1 METRSQL
8 SGFKNGAKIQN
19 LKITLSP
26 CFVNILDGV
35 KIIILKVTLSPC
47 FVNIFDG
54 DKIPIVTFL
63 NWGQDRNLENHP
75 VSMISKYFWWRQ
87 DPIFRFFLIRKI
99 LSLSFVNIKME
110 LMFLLHYLL
119 NKGIMLPET
128 MSTCDVI
135 LKITLPTC
143 FVYIFDRDKIPIV
156 MFLKRWQDRNLE
168 NHHVPMLCKYFW
180 LRQDPHCQVFS
191 Y

>member
-1 METRSQL
+1 METRSPL
-8 SGFKNGAKIQN
+8 SYIFHGDKIGF
-19 LKITLSP
+19 LKIILP
-26 CFVNILDGV
+26 PRFV
-35 KIIILKVTLSPC
+35 IISE
-47 FVNIFDG
+47 G
-54 DKIPIVTFL
+54 DKIPIVIYFW
-63 NWGQDRNLENHP
+63 WGQDRIFENHLVP
-75 VSMISKYFWWRQ
+75 MLSKYFWWRQ

-180 LRQDPHCQVFS
+180 WRQDPYYHISSCLHA
-191 Y
+191 